1 MTSVERV
8 RATLKF
14 EEPDKVPLGHY
25 IIDCDI
31 ASQIL
36 GRKTFIRDNVATQI
50 AYWEGRRDEVVES
63 LIHDIPELFQ
73 KLDIYDIISVHKIAM
88 VPPRNYQPEAPK
100 QTGEGV
106 WEDRT
111 GCVYKMSAT
120 TNEIICVHDP
130 DRWTREF
137 KLEDFDLDPQV
148 EPEDESVYEVVDAI
162 QPKLPPNKYLI
173 GPFAM
178 AQELVL
184 LGGYER
190 GMVEIADHPEV
201 VAREVQASIAWAR
214 KQQKLW
220 RNRGWH
226 ATMNETD
233 FGHTT
238 STFVSPAT
246 IRRLFLPAIKFNVN
260 SAHAHGLDFFQHS
273 CGDNRPILDQFVE
286 ADIDCEQSLQP
297 QAGMEPAVIKE
308 MTGNRIAAWGGVDT
322 ANLVAGSPEDVRDD
336 VRRAMESAK
345 TGGGFILGPSHSV
358 AYGTKYDNFMAML
371 DEFDKLRDY

>member
-1 MTSVERV
+1 MTSIERV
-8 RATLKF
+8 RRTLNF

-36 GRKTFIRDNVATQI
+36 GRKSFIRDNIGTQI

-63 LIHDIPELFQ
+63 LIQDIPELFQ

-100 QTGEGV
+100 QIDEGV

-148 EPEDESVYEVVDAI
+148 EPEDQSVYEVVDAI

-178 AQELVL
+178 AQELAL

-190 GMVEIADHPEV
+190 GMVEIAAHPEV

-226 ATMNETD
+226 A
-233 FGHTT
+233 G
-238 STFVSPAT
+238 TFVSPTT
-246 IRRLFLPAIKFNVN
+246 IRRLFLSAIKFNVN
-260 SAHAHGLDFFQHS
+260 SAHAHGLDFIQHS
-273 CGDNRPILDQFVE
+273 CGNNRPILDQFVE
-286 ADIDCEQSLQP
+286 AGIDCEQSLQP

-322 ANLVAGSPEDVRDD
+322 ANLVAGSPEDVRAD

-345 TGGGFILGPSHSV
+345 AGGGFILGPSHSV